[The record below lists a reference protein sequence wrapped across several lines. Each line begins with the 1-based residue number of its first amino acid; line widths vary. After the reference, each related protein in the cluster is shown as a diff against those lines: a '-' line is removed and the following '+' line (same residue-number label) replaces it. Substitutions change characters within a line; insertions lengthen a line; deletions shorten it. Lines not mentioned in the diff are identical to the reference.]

1 MHFFLNYLPGLIG
14 LGVRS
19 YTEMIDEKQ
28 QKVLQLT
35 KELDDQGVKLER
47 VQKQNSRYARDIRK
61 NSKEELPE
69 EVGAFPKHT
78 CTRLVAVTCTCGVFA
93 ARHER
98 A

>member
-1 MHFFLNYLPGLIG
+1 MIG
-14 LGVRS
+14 LRVRS

-78 CTRLVAVTCTCGVFA
+78 CTRLVAVTCTCDVFA
-93 ARHER
+93 A
-98 A
+98 